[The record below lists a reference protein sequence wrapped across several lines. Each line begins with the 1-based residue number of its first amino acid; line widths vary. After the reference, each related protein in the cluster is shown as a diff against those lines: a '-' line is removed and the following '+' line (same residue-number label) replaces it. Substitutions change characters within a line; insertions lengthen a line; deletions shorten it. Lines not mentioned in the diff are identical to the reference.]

1 MAKDK
6 TMKFTILIILYF
18 FNIDDDDGRGFH
30 ISHLN
35 GLPLWFDTEKSC
47 FDHINQNYNALQGY
61 VEHYYKQKATVSE
74 IRCVEDGKR

>member
-1 MAKDK
+1 MTGDCP
-6 TMKFTILIILYF
+6 FCGEWCRFEI
-18 FNIDDDDGRGFH
+18 
-30 ISHLN
+30 
-35 GLPLWFDTEKSC
+35 EKAC